1 MKRDPKNNDIVYITL
16 IITIKWQNAGQ
27 MHTLSRHIITYCPL
41 EYLEHWINTAGLIE
55 LLEYARW
62 ND

>member
-1 MKRDPKNNDIVYITL
+1 MKRDPKYNDIVYSTL

-27 MHTLSRHIITYCPL
+27 IHILSRHLITYCPL
-41 EYLEHWINTAGLIE
+41 EYLEHAGLIE